1 MTRVL
6 LVEDDA
12 MMGQAVKVA
21 LSQAGYVVDLIDTA
35 EDAEAAL
42 DATPY
47 DLVVLDINLPGKSGL
62 EMVSGLRKRRKDIPV
77 LALTARN
84 TTKQMVEGFT
94 AGADDYVVKPFDL
107 EELLARLQALLRRSK
122 GRPTSHITNGVIT
135 LDSVARTVQKSGKP
149 VDLSAREF
157 AVLATLMENLG
168 KVMNKQEIEDKLY
181 GWDIEIESNAVEV
194 HISHLRKKLGDH
206 AWMIHT
212 VRGVGYRLLEK
223 KEDEALA

>member
-1 MTRVL
+1 MTRLL

-42 DATPY
+42 DTTPY

-62 EMVSGLRKRRKDIPV
+62 DMIKGLRSRKKDIPI
-77 LALTARN
+77 LALTARD
-84 TTKQMVEGFT
+84 TTRQKVEGFS

-107 EELLARLQALLRRSK
+107 EELLARLQALLRRSN
-122 GRPTSHITNGVIT
+122 GRLTHGIQNGAVT
-135 LDSVARTVQKSGKP
+135 LDPAARTVQKNGKSI
-149 VDLSAREF
+149 DLSAREF
-157 AVLATLMENLG
+157 AILAILMENLG

-194 HISHLRKKLGDH
+194 HISHLRKKLGDQL
-206 AWMIHT
+206 IKT
-212 VRGVGYRLLEK
+212 IRGLGYVVEK
-223 KEDEALA
+223 IA

>member
-12 MMGQAVKVA
+12 MMGQAVKIA
-21 LSQAGYVVDLIDTA
+21 LSQAGYAVDLIDTA

-42 DATPY
+42 DTTPY

-62 EMVSGLRKRRKDIPV
+62 DMIKGLRRRKKDIPV
-77 LALTARN
+77 LALTARD
-84 TTKQMVEGFT
+84 TTKQKVEGFS

-107 EELLARLQALLRRSK
+107 EELLARLQALLRRSN
-122 GRPTSHITNGVIT
+122 GRPTPHIKNGAVII
-135 LDSVARTVQKSGKP
+135 DPAARTVQRNGKP

-157 AVLATLMENLG
+157 AVLAILMENLG

-194 HISHLRKKLGDH
+194 HISHLRKKLGDQL
-206 AWMIHT
+206 IKT
-212 VRGVGYRLLEK
+212 IRGLGYVVEK
-223 KEDEALA
+223 IA

>member
-1 MTRVL
+1 MTRIL

-21 LSQAGYVVDLIDTA
+21 LSQAGYAVDLIDTA

-42 DATPY
+42 DTTPY
-47 DLVVLDINLPGKSGL
+47 DMVVLDINLPGKSGL
-62 EMVSGLRKRRKDIPV
+62 DMVKGLRSRKKNIPV
-77 LALTARN
+77 LALTARD
-84 TTKQMVEGFT
+84 TTKQKVEGFS

-107 EELLARLQALLRRSK
+107 EELLARLQALLRRSN
-122 GRPTSHITNGVIT
+122 GRPASHIKNGTIT
-135 LDSVARTVQKSGKP
+135 LDPAARTVQSGGKP

-157 AVLATLMENLG
+157 AILAILMENIG

-194 HISHLRKKLGDH
+194 HISHLRKKLGDQL
-206 AWMIHT
+206 IKT
-212 VRGVGYRLLEK
+212 IRGLGYVVEK
-223 KEDEALA
+223 IA

>member
-12 MMGQAVKVA
+12 MMGQAVKIA
-21 LSQAGYVVDLIDTA
+21 LFQAGYTVDLADTA

-42 DATPY
+42 DTTPY

-62 EMVSGLRKRRKDIPV
+62 ELVSDLRRRRKDIPV

-84 TTKQMVEGFT
+84 TTRQKVEGLN
-94 AGADDYVVKPFDL
+94 AGVDDYLVKPFDL
-107 EELLARLQALLRRSK
+107 EELLARLQALLRRSN
-122 GRPTSHITNGVIT
+122 GRSEPHIENGAIT
-135 LDSVARTVQKSGKP
+135 LDPTARTVQKNGKP

-157 AVLATLMENLG
+157 AILAILMENLG

-181 GWDIEIESNAVEV
+181 GWDIAIESNAVEV
-194 HISHLRKKLGDH
+194 HISHLRKKLGEH
-206 AWMIHT
+206 MIKT
-212 VRGVGYRLLEK
+212 IRGLGYIVEK
-223 KEDEALA
+223 IA

>member
-1 MTRVL
+1 MTRIL

-21 LSQAGYVVDLIDTA
+21 LSQAGYAVDLIDTA

-42 DATPY
+42 DTTPY

-62 EMVSGLRKRRKDIPV
+62 DMIKGLRRRKKDIPV
-77 LALTARN
+77 LALTARD
-84 TTKQMVEGFT
+84 TTKQKVEGFS

-107 EELLARLQALLRRSK
+107 DELLARLQALLRRSN
-122 GRPTSHITNGVIT
+122 GRSVSHIKNGAVIIDPT
-135 LDSVARTVQKSGKP
+135 ARTVQRNGKP
-149 VDLSAREF
+149 IDLSAREF
-157 AVLATLMENLG
+157 AVLAILMENLG

-194 HISHLRKKLGDH
+194 HISHLRKKLGDT
-206 AWMIHT
+206 AIKT
-212 VRGVGYRLLEK
+212 IRGLGYIVEK
-223 KEDEALA
+223 IA

>member
-1 MTRVL
+1 MTRLL

-42 DATPY
+42 DTTPY

-62 EMVSGLRKRRKDIPV
+62 DMIKGLRSRKKDIPI
-77 LALTARN
+77 LALTARD
-84 TTKQMVEGFT
+84 TTRQKVEGFS

-107 EELLARLQALLRRSK
+107 EELLARLQALLRRSN
-122 GRPTSHITNGVIT
+122 GRLTHGIQNGEVT
-135 LDSVARTVQKSGKP
+135 LDPAARTVQKNGKSI
-149 VDLSAREF
+149 DLSAREF
-157 AVLATLMENLG
+157 AILAILMENLG

-194 HISHLRKKLGDH
+194 HISHLRKKLGDQL
-206 AWMIHT
+206 IKT
-212 VRGVGYRLLEK
+212 IRGLGYVVEK
-223 KEDEALA
+223 IA

>member
-12 MMGQAVKVA
+12 MMGQAVKIA
-21 LSQAGYVVDLIDTA
+21 LSQAGYAVDLIDTA

-42 DATPY
+42 DTTPY

-84 TTKQMVEGFT
+84 TIKQKVEGFT

-107 EELLARLQALLRRSK
+107 EELLARLQALLRRSN
-122 GRPTSHITNGVIT
+122 GRSSSHITNGIIT
-135 LDSVARTVQKSGKP
+135 LDSAARTVQKNGRP

-194 HISHLRKKLGDH
+194 HISHLRKKLGDQ
-206 AWMIHT
+206 IIKT
-212 VRGVGYRLLEK
+212 IRGLGYIVEK
-223 KEDEALA
+223 IA